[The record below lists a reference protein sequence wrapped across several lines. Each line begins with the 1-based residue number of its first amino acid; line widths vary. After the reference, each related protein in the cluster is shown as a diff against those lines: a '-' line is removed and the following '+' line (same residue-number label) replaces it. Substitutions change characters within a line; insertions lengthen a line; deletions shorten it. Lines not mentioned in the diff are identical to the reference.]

1 MIKASAINT
10 HKDCLLLLKITVKAD
25 DRFSNVLSYQNKI
38 LAILGSEAEA
48 PILWPPDAKG
58 WLTGK
63 DPEAGRDWGQEEK
76 GATEDETLDS
86 ITDSMDLSLT
96 KIWKTVKDREA
107 WRAAVHGVAK
117 SWTRLSDWIIA
128 TKPYA
133 YPSWSK
139 NHSSKYQPLP
149 NDASAPMGRW
159 NKSGS
164 VSHSVVHYS
173 LQSHGL

>member
-10 HKDCLLLLKITVKAD
+10 HKDCLLLLKITMKAN

-63 DPEAGRDWGQEEK
+63 DPEAGRDWGQEK

-86 ITDSMDLSLT
+86 IYGLEFEQNLEDSEGQGSL
-96 KIWKTVKDREA
+96 A
-107 WRAAVHGVAK
+107 CC
-117 SWTRLSDWIIA
+117 S
-128 TKPYA
+128 
-133 YPSWSK
+133 SWSCK
-139 NHSSKYQPLP
+139 EL
-149 NDASAPMGRW
+149 DMA
-159 NKSGS
+159 
-164 VSHSVVHYS
+164 
-173 LQSHGL
+173 